1 MTIKKSV
8 EGYILDENKSYN
20 FIIKATPPSN
30 DSGKSLDSADIYIGQ
45 DKKITFTNNQA
56 TFALKKDE
64 SINLNC
70 LPIKWTYTI
79 TESDPGSNF
88 NVYYKLNDSSKSEGK
103 TVDCIM
109 DNTGKMT
116 VEFINTSTIAPP
128 ETGISSNEKEY
139 LAMMIVGLVLCFV
152 MLFYLKNVKRK
163 KM

>member
-1 MTIKKSV
+1 M
-8 EGYILDENKSYN
+8 
-20 FIIKATPPSN
+20 
-30 DSGKSLDSADIYIGQ
+30 
-45 DKKITFTNNQA
+45 
-56 TFALKKDE
+56 KKDE

-88 NVYYKLNDSSKSEGK
+88 KVYYKLNDSSKSEGK
-103 TVDCIM
+103 IVDFIM